1 MPDHV
6 LSLRRNNECS
16 NRIRAWCWFPPPSNP
31 NFLTSRWPHTPAGC
45 LRKASS
51 CPGSQECHSAPVT
64 PGSDPSAPSR
74 NSGRTP
80 LRSEPQTCSGKKV
93 EGKKKKNQ
101 YLCFVLPRHPLKL
114 AVTTSHRWTVS
125 LIPLYTSVMVYPVE
139 FKSIKRSAVT
149 NVMGYLIQLETHR
162 ET

>member
-1 MPDHV
+1 MNALTELGHGV
-6 LSLRRNNECS
+6 G
-16 NRIRAWCWFPPPSNP
+16 FPPHLIQTFSPLADLIHLQDVWEKPLPVLDHKSVIQLP
-31 NFLTSRWPHTPAGC
+31 WPQEVIPQHPQGTQVGLLWGQNLKHA
-45 LRKASS
+45 LARKSKA
-51 CPGSQECHSAPVT
+51 
-64 PGSDPSAPSR
+64 
-74 NSGRTP
+74 
-80 LRSEPQTCSGKKV
+80 
-93 EGKKKKNQ
+93 KKKNQ